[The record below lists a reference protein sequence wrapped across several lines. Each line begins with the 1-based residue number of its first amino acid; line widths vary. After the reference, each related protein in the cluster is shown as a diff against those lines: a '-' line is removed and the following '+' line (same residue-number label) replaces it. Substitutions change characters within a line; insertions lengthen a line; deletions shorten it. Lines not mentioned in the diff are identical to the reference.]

1 MIAKLVLPYRL
12 VICCFWKGR
21 LRQIMNQTM
30 RGITLGQYELREPL
44 GEGGMGSVYRG
55 YQKNLKR
62 DVAIKILSREL
73 SNDPEFI
80 ARFNREAQT
89 VAALEHPNIVPIH
102 DYGTQQGISYV
113 VMRSLTGGTL
123 EDRLEERHL
132 RGDPLPSLSDTA
144 KLFNQIAGALDY
156 AHEQGIVHRDLKP
169 SNIMFDNHGN
179 PFIVDFGIAKLVGQ
193 TTSITQSGG
202 GQMGTPIYMA
212 PEQWLNEAVSPQTDQ
227 YAMGVI
233 MYIMVTGQRPF
244 NADTAYGL
252 LHQHL
257 NEEPAPVHEVAPN
270 IPETVTEVIQRAMA
284 KTPSERF
291 PTMTAFAEAFTQAIQ
306 SADVAD
312 MESTNFFTFNLP
324 KRAKTTLAFPT
335 AGGITIVE
343 KSPPLHRNPYAWALA
358 VALILVAVFAALF
371 FTADAD
377 DSNDNLIAAADR
389 TSTAEFLIE
398 SRVEVRANETG
409 TARSITSTYNA
420 ELTGTFRAEQSQT
433 AEAENATASAVAQ
446 MTADAESTQASI
458 SLEETTSARE
468 AMTETA
474 NAEAT
479 QDAIDEQMT
488 ETAAA
493 EATQTA
499 VAQRTANAEATE
511 TAIVLQMTQTAE
523 AFTPTPQPTATN
535 TPMRATA
542 TPTILYP
549 DGNAVT
555 FYYNDTIFYIHN
567 ESQVS
572 ITNEFMSFEIID
584 TDGDP
589 TNNANRFDGSR
600 WTDASNYPFLDSNGC
615 NFIEIR
621 SVRANYQPPQCVDD
635 NFNSQQTV
643 NEDNA
648 FWIGQQ
654 GVVQF
659 RVMADDREIARCYT
673 LQEDE
678 NQAMC
683 PVYFPPED

>member
-1 MIAKLVLPYRL
+1 
-12 VICCFWKGR
+12 
-21 LRQIMNQTM
+21 MNQTM

-123 EDRLEERHL
+123 EDRLEERHH

-144 KLFNQIAGALDY
+144 KLFTQIAGALDY

-179 PFIVDFGIAKLVGQ
+179 PFVVDFGIAKLVGQ

-212 PEQWLNEAVSPQTDQ
+212 PEQWLNETVSSQTDQ

-244 NADTAYGL
+244 DADTAYGL

-270 IPETVTEVIQRAMA
+270 IPQSVTEVIQRAMS
-284 KTPSERF
+284 KTPSERY
-291 PTMTAFAEAFTQAIQ
+291 PTMTEFAEAFAKAIQ
-306 SADVAD
+306 SADAAD

-343 KSPPLHRNPYAWALA
+343 KSPPLHRNPFAWALA

-371 FTADAD
+371 FTADNGSD
-377 DSNDNLIAAADR
+377 GDNENALAPIDR
-389 TSTAEFLIE
+389 TSTADAQIE
-398 SRVEVRANETG
+398 SRVVARANQTSTVRAMT
-409 TARSITSTYNA
+409 SIFIAEST
-420 ELTGTFRAEQSQT
+420 ET
-433 AEAENATASAVAQ
+433 AESENATASAEALMTVNAQ
-446 MTADAESTQASI
+446 STEAAI
-458 SLEETTSARE
+458 SAEETSTFID

-474 NAEAT
+474 HTQAT
-479 QDAIDEQMT
+479 QAVIDEQMT
-488 ETAAA
+488 QTSAAQA
-493 EATQTA
+493 SASARA
-499 VAQRTANAEATE
+499 V
-511 TAIVLQMTQTAE
+511 VMTQTAG
-523 AFTPTPQPTATN
+523 A
-535 TPMRATA
+535 ATA
-542 TPTILYP
+542 TPRPTSTNTIIPTPTVRYP
-549 DGNAVT
+549 NGRRVT
-555 FYYNDTIFYIHN
+555 LFYNDSILFTYNRSQFSIPN
-567 ESQVS
+567 ES
-572 ITNEFMSFEIID
+572 MSFEVID
-584 TDGDP
+584 NDNDTS
-589 TNNANRFDGSR
+589 NNGQPFEGTR
-600 WTDASNYPFLDSNGC
+600 WTSASTYPVLDRNRC
-615 NFIEIR
+615 NFIEVR
-621 SVRANYQPPQCVDD
+621 SVSTNYKPQECDEV
-635 NFNSQQTV
+635 NSQQAV
-643 NEDNA
+643 DEENA
-648 FWIGQQ
+648 FWLSQSNTTE
-654 GVVQF
+654 F
-659 RVMADDREIARCYT
+659 RVLWNGSEVARCPAISNDT
-673 LQEDE
+673 NELSCD
-678 NQAMC
+678 
-683 PVYFPPED
+683 VYFPRED